1 MPVFKMIKIGAFN
14 SLLALQGQ
22 AGSKLQATRG
32 VQAAHGF
39 LLPQSVNN
47 QSMEVKEYLG
57 EVMAQTCNHVIECTA
72 FPVVHQSQCPVLPYT
87 LNVGYT
93 RIPSHMTDTH

>member
-47 QSMEVKEYLG
+47 QSMGDE
-57 EVMAQTCNHVIECTA
+57 
-72 FPVVHQSQCPVLPYT
+72 
-87 LNVGYT
+87 
-93 RIPSHMTDTH
+93 RIFR